1 MNNKEL
7 NLSYTDSFSLY
18 IASLFLL
25 IVVFAILHTKWF
37 RNSLQPCMGYAIY
50 SEKNSSAWSFSIKFI
65 VSFNEFFFE
74 EWSHTR

>member
-7 NLSYTDSFSLY
+7 NLSYTDNFSLY
-18 IASLFLL
+18 IA
-25 IVVFAILHTKWF
+25 
-37 RNSLQPCMGYAIY
+37 SLQPCMGYAIY
-50 SEKNSSAWSFSIKFI
+50 SEKNSSAWSFSIKFV